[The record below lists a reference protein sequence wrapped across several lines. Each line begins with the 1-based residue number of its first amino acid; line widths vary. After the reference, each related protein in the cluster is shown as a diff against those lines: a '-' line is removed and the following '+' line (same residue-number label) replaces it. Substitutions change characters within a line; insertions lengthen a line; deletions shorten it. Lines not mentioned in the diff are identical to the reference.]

1 MKALVHAELLK
12 VRSTRVTTFLLLGSL
27 GFVVWTVVDAVPQP
41 GNENAPVRLGDPDL
55 LAMAT
60 GNGFGV
66 PLVLVVLLGAM
77 AFTQEF
83 RYGTITSTYL
93 VEPRRPR
100 VLVAKGLA
108 LVLASLVVTTATLP
122 VSMPVGIALIG
133 SRDGDVTIGLQFWQT
148 LVAAY
153 GVMAAHAVIGVA
165 IGVLVRNQ
173 VAAAVGVLVW
183 LLLVEQIIV
192 GYPSIGKW
200 TPWGATN
207 AVLQIG
213 PSLGL
218 DGKLLSVPAAGL
230 VLAAYTA
237 TAVVLALGITPKRDV
252 L

>member
-1 MKALVHAELLK
+1 VTALIHAELLK
-12 VRSTRVTTFLLLGSL
+12 LRSSRVATFLLLGSL
-27 GFVVWTVVDAVPQP
+27 AMVVWTVLDAVPQP
-41 GNENAPVRLGDPDL
+41 GNQNASVRLGDPDL

-60 GNGFGV
+60 GSGFGV

-83 RYGTITSTYL
+83 RYGTITSAYL
-93 VEPRRPR
+93 AEPRRPR

-133 SRDGDVTIGLQFWQT
+133 SRDGDVTIALQFWQT
-148 LVAAY
+148 IAAAY

-173 VAAAVGVLVW
+173 VVAAVSVLVW
-183 LLLVEQIIV
+183 LLLVEQILT

-207 AVLQIG
+207 ALLQIG
-213 PSLGL
+213 PTIGL
-218 DGKLLSVPAAGL
+218 EGKLLSVPAAGL
-230 VLAAYTA
+230 LLSGYTVAAG
-237 TAVVLALGITPKRDV
+237 VLALLLTPKRDV